1 MFFYRELITA
11 EKINNERRSIAIG
24 GFDGLHLGHKKILL
38 NLYEDGKE
46 KGNNTLILSF
56 EPTPKEFFSP
66 HNPPPRLTKFR
77 ERYNLIK
84 NYKIDEFFCPNLKT
98 VSHLTPSKF
107 IKEILVDGLKVKS
120 ITIGDDFRFAAKRAG
135 TLDDLYFGGKKYG
148 FSVNVIPPV
157 YKNNQ
162 RVSSTFIRDALAKGD
177 LETAKNMLERDYSMS
192 GRVIYGQGLGKK
204 LGFPTANINL
214 NRMRTPI
221 DGIFAVRVGG
231 INQGLLNGVASIG
244 SRPTIGGK
252 KKLLEVYQ
260 VEYHLLHTYKF

>member
-1 MFFYRELITA
+1 MVVKVYLTLKLDKDDYPVPA
-11 EKINNERRSIAIG
+11 
-24 GFDGLHLGHKKILL
+24 DGDPSQEIQQAL
-38 NLYEDGKE
+38 E
-46 KGNNTLILSF
+46 
-56 EPTPKEFFSP
+56 EFI
-66 HNPPPRLTKFR
+66 
-77 ERYNLIK
+77 YDI
-84 NYKIDEFFCPNLKT
+84 
-98 VSHLTPSKF
+98 
-107 IKEILVDGLKVKS
+107 DGLKVKS

-192 GRVIYGQGLGKK
+192 GRVIYGQVLGKK

-252 KKLLEVYQ
+252 KKLLEVYIFYQ
-260 VEYHLLHTYKF
+260 FQIQLKFLITMFTHQ